1 MKRLIVLLL
10 LALPA
15 LGVTVPCTPS
25 VNGIYLVPP
34 RPGSTEPVLL
44 RVGTRVPGK
53 ATFGDPTIE
62 YLSFKRI
69 IVTLPVSRM
78 PYDVPDIE
86 TCDVQVLPV
95 PEPLRPGVVYSVSV
109 DYGGSVLGVSADVI
123 YDEAPPA
130 MEVVPAAPKS
140 WEAVAVVVSGITPNL
155 SSSTPPHVH
164 VEGGNIDIELDV
176 YIGQLT
182 LVGRYREIAV
192 LPPLA
197 AGTYL
202 VTATVR
208 RFMGFGWLR
217 SYNRTQSMLTVVAD
231 APRLRP
237 SRH

>member
-34 RPGSTEPVLL
+34 RPASTEPVLL

-109 DYGGSVLGVSADVI
+109 DYGGS
-123 YDEAPPA
+123 
-130 MEVVPAAPKS
+130 
-140 WEAVAVVVSGITPNL
+140 
-155 SSSTPPHVH
+155 
-164 VEGGNIDIELDV
+164 
-176 YIGQLT
+176 
-182 LVGRYREIAV
+182 GRYREIAV

-231 APRLRP
+231 APRRRP